1 MDGYSHT
8 NLLVRMNIDNQIR
21 RIRSGDEKAFEEL
34 FFKYYEN
41 LCGFAVRFV
50 NSRAMAK
57 DCVQEVFL
65 KIWRNREDWEINYSL
80 SVYLY
85 RAVRNQALN
94 KLEKQKNYRNYTRQ
108 YSEYGYSE
116 DFKEEL
122 SVKDNRII
130 TQIWIIA
137 EGMPE
142 RRRTVFELHRKH
154 GLSYKEISKVMN
166 IARKTV
172 ENHMGRALQDIRE
185 QLAPYLH

>member
-1 MDGYSHT
+1 
-8 NLLVRMNIDNQIR
+8 MNTDEQIR
-21 RIRSGDEKAFEEL
+21 RIRKGDEKAFEEL

-41 LCGFAVRFV
+41 LCGFAIRFV

-65 KIWRNREDWEINYSL
+65 KIWRNRKDWEINYSL

-94 KLEKQKNYRNYTRQ
+94 KLDKQKNYRDYTRQ
-108 YSEYGYSE
+108 YFEHGYRDEGKS
-116 DFKEEL
+116 EEL
-122 SVKDNRII
+122 SSQDNRII
-130 TQIWIIA
+130 AQIWIIA
-137 EGMPE
+137 DSMPE